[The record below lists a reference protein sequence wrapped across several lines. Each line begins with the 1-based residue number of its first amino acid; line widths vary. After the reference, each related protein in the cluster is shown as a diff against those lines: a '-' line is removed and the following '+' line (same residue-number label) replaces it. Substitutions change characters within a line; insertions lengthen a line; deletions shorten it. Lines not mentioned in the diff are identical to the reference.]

1 MPFYGKIDL
10 FRSQKKL
17 YYLKDK
23 KFLGWHPYAVKGV
36 VIHEVDGDHDHMILD
51 DDDPSR
57 EEFYKIMDAYINA
70 FKKYEVMPF
79 YGKIDL
85 FRSQKK
91 LYYLKDKKFLGWHP
105 YAVKGVVIH
114 EVDGDHDH
122 MILGEYSEGFAH
134 KLQRAINRSLK
145 IHS

>member
-1 MPFYGKIDL
+1 MLIRYPKDARKYYKTLLRLSVNGLLARLGKEI
-10 FRSQKKL
+10 
-17 YYLKDK
+17 
-23 KFLGWHPYAVKGV
+23 P
-36 VIHEVDGDHDHMILD
+36 D